1 MNDKHYVGR
10 RVSTHEWYD
19 EIGPITGVALLLDDN
34 NEIIAGDET
43 GYMLEVDC
51 KYGTQEMADNILAS
65 LSNKTYKG
73 FRSTG
78 AILSPTAELGDG
90 ITVDGGYSLLAYRT
104 VDFGP
109 GHMSEIAAP
118 GESTQ
123 EYEYQY
129 KSPAQRKTDRKL
141 AQTQSLISKT
151 SEEISLAVKGLS
163 AELGH
168 TLRLDANGLYITDAK
183 GKTVTISGGQI
194 DASTINAAEIKAE
207 NINAS
212 KINAKDL
219 VLSGTLQFTDFD
231 TATQGEIATN
241 SGLSGGTTKISGN
254 CIQTG
259 TIAAARLDLSGV
271 ASISSLQNGTT
282 TINGGCIQT
291 GTISAERLD
300 LSGVASISSLSNGT
314 TTINGGCIKTG
325 TIAAARLDLSGV
337 ASISSLQ
344 NGTTTIN
351 GGCITTG
358 TVAAAR
364 LDLSGVASISS
375 LSGGTTT
382 IDGACIKTGTINA
395 SRLDLSGVASISSL
409 SNGTT
414 TINGGCIKTGTIAA
428 ERLDLSGV
436 ASISSLSNG
445 TTTING
451 GCIKSGE
458 IEAKYLKLNGAIKFT
473 DLNTETQNKINSAVT
488 SLPGYIQ
495 STHIESAEI
504 RSPIIKGNKIEAV
517 IPKGA
522 GDDVGFILTSALSN
536 KDYRYLRIYSHDMNV
551 VFSSPGS
558 FDATWDF
565 GVTYFIGTLDF
576 TGATARGLHLTF
588 S

>member
-1 MNDKHYVGR
+1 MNGKHYVGR

-19 EIGPITGVALLLDDN
+19 EIGPITGVVLLLDDN

-141 AQTQSLISKT
+141 AQTQSLITKT
-151 SEEISLAVKGLS
+151 SEEISLAVNGLS

-168 TLRLDANGLYITDAK
+168 TLRLDAKGVYITDAK
-183 GKTVTISGGQI
+183 GNTVTISGGQI
-194 DASTINAAEIKAE
+194 DATKIKAE
-207 NINAS
+207 DIDAS
-212 KINAKDL
+212 KIKAKDL
-219 VLSGTLQFTDFD
+219 VLSGTLQFSDFD
-231 TATQGEIATN
+231 TATQSEIATN

-271 ASISSLQNGTT
+271 ASITSLQNGTT

-291 GTISAERLD
+291 GTI
-300 LSGVASISSLSNGT
+300 
-314 TTINGGCIKTG
+314 
-325 TIAAARLDLSGV
+325 
-337 ASISSLQ
+337 
-344 NGTTTIN
+344 
-351 GGCITTG
+351 
-358 TVAAAR
+358 AAAR

-414 TINGGCIKTGTIAA
+414 TINGGCIK
-428 ERLDLSGV
+428 
-436 ASISSLSNG
+436 
-445 TTTING
+445 
-451 GCIKSGE
+451 SGE
-458 IEAKYLKLNGAIKFT
+458 IEAKYLKLTGAIEFT

-536 KDYRYLRIYSHDMNV
+536 KDYQYLRIYSHDLNV
-551 VFSSPGS
+551 VFESPGS

-565 GVTYFIGTLDF
+565 GVTYFFGTVNF
-576 TGATARGLHLTF
+576 GSATVNGLHLTF